1 MSAVS
6 VCGVGCGGRRIVRD
20 VIGGVTRSKLADRVD
35 PDEDFI
41 KSSDDEPAALA
52 TIGIDH

>member
-1 MSAVS
+1 MIREVVGS
-6 VCGVGCGGRRIVRD
+6 VTGF
-20 VIGGVTRSKLADRVD
+20 TLADPAD

>member
-1 MSAVS
+1 M
-6 VCGVGCGGRRIVRD
+6 VRD
-20 VIGGVTRSKLADRVD
+20 VIGGVTRSKLAYRAD

-41 KSSDDEPAALA
+41 KSSDDESSALA

>member
-1 MSAVS
+1 M
-6 VCGVGCGGRRIVRD
+6 VRD
-20 VIGGVTRSKLADRVD
+20 VIGGVTRSKLADRTD

-41 KSSDDEPAALA
+41 KSSDDEPSALA